1 MGQVNGW
8 AKVTQLIVAESER
21 FQVHRP
27 LVPMTFSLHDASFKN
42 GKDVR
47 ICKLNPVQR
56 RGKVSFCDAKIKLV
70 NEELKAI
77 TRM

>member
-8 AKVTQLIVAESER
+8 ARVTQLIVAESER

-47 ICKLNPVQR
+47 ICKLTHLATQSSDGVQLASVMLR
-56 RGKVSFCDAKIKLV
+56 
-70 NEELKAI
+70 
-77 TRM
+77 